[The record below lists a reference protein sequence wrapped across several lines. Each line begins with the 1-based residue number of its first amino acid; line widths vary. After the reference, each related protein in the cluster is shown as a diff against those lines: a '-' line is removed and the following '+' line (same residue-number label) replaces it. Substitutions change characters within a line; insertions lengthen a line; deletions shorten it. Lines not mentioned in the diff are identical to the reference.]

1 MNFKILEYIV
11 AIAETG
17 NVTKA
22 AERLFISQSGLNQ
35 QLIKLET
42 ELGTPLF
49 HRSKKEMRPT
59 HAGRIYIEHARRIL
73 NMAQNC
79 VSQINDLSDNPRGTI
94 SFGLPYEHGADL
106 FIILQRISAML
117 FPT

>member
-49 HRSKKEMRPT
+49 HRSKRNAPDSCRAYLYRKRKT
-59 HAGRIYIEHARRIL
+59 
-73 NMAQNC
+73 NFK
-79 VSQINDLSDNPRGTI
+79 DGTE
-94 SFGLPYEHGADL
+94 LRQPD
-106 FIILQRISAML
+106 Q
-117 FPT
+117 

>member
-1 MNFKILEYIV
+1 MLQHLPEIFRKEFIMNFKILEYIV
-11 AIAETG
+11 AIAESG

-49 HRSKKEMRPT
+49 HSSKREMRPT
-59 HAGRIYIEHARRIL
+59 QAG
-73 NMAQNC
+73 
-79 VSQINDLSDNPRGTI
+79 LS
-94 SFGLPYEHGADL
+94 
-106 FIILQRISAML
+106 
-117 FPT
+117 

>member
-17 NVTKA
+17 SVTKA
-22 AERLFISQSGLNQ
+22 ADRLFISQSGLNQ

-49 HRSKKEMRPT
+49 HRSKKRNAPDPRRT
-59 HAGRIYIEHARRIL
+59 HLYRKRKTYFK
-73 NMAQNC
+73 
-79 VSQINDLSDNPRGTI
+79 D
-94 SFGLPYEHGADL
+94 GAKLRQPD
-106 FIILQRISAML
+106 
-117 FPT
+117 

>member
-49 HRSKKEMRPT
+49 HRSKK
-59 HAGRIYIEHARRIL
+59 IE
-73 NMAQNC
+73 
-79 VSQINDLSDNPRGTI
+79 
-94 SFGLPYEHGADL
+94 
-106 FIILQRISAML
+106 
-117 FPT
+117 

>member
-35 QLIKLET
+35 LSSSKQSLA
-42 ELGTPLF
+42 PLSF
-49 HRSKKEMRPT
+49 TAPKKKCARLMPGVFISKTQDE
-59 HAGRIYIEHARRIL
+59 
-73 NMAQNC
+73 
-79 VSQINDLSDNPRGTI
+79 
-94 SFGLPYEHGADL
+94 F
-106 FIILQRISAML
+106 
-117 FPT
+117 

>member
-49 HRSKKEMRPT
+49 SPLQKRNAPDSCR
-59 HAGRIYIEHARRIL
+59 AYLYRNARRI
-73 NMAQNC
+73 
-79 VSQINDLSDNPRGTI
+79 
-94 SFGLPYEHGADL
+94 
-106 FIILQRISAML
+106 
-117 FPT
+117 

>member
-17 NVTKA
+17 SVTKA
-22 AERLFISQSGLNQ
+22 ADRLFISQSGLNQ

-49 HRSKKEMRPT
+49 HRSKKKCARPT
-59 HAGRIYIEHARRIL
+59 PD
-73 NMAQNC
+73 
-79 VSQINDLSDNPRGTI
+79 SSI
-94 SFGLPYEHGADL
+94 SKTQDVF
-106 FIILQRISAML
+106 
-117 FPT
+117 

>member
-49 HRSKKEMRPT
+49 QPLQKRNAP
-59 HAGRIYIEHARRIL
+59 
-73 NMAQNC
+73 
-79 VSQINDLSDNPRGTI
+79 NPRRAHLYRKRKKNFKDGPKLYQ
-94 SFGLPYEHGADL
+94 SD
-106 FIILQRISAML
+106 Q
-117 FPT
+117 